1 MICLI
6 TVAVTCH
13 TAPLTPD
20 SLHGAGP
27 VELSTWAHT
36 HSETVQGFVLDM
48 VLLSHVC
55 EAAKLSLHTD
65 SEESHTSKDLV
76 PPTVMACVLTS
87 TTAFRVCRDYRSA
100 ALNCPDGK
108 LQAITLPPHLLTGGS
123 MHCCSPVTL
132 TSILKIL
139 PQVARLLLCKQRQP
153 GPPDA

>member
-1 MICLI
+1 M
-6 TVAVTCH
+6 
-13 TAPLTPD
+13 
-20 SLHGAGP
+20 
-27 VELSTWAHT
+27 HT
-36 HSETVQGFVLDM
+36 HNKRVKGLALDM
-48 VLLSHVC
+48 VLLSQVC

-76 PPTVMACVLTS
+76 SPTVTACVLTS
-87 TTAFRVCRDYRSA
+87 TTTLRVCRDYRSVA
-100 ALNCPDGK
+100 VNCPDGK

-132 TSILKIL
+132 TSISKIL